1 MRPEAGSNYS
11 REEVRVSPAPVS
23 TTQDA
28 PSINTPVIRLV
39 RHRVNY
45 SEVDQMGV
53 AYHARHLVWLDM
65 ARTEYLRQQGMTY
78 RELEK
83 RGYRLAVGEVS
94 IRYRLPARYDDR
106 IRIRCW
112 VQDAGSRRVTFGYA
126 VEHDETDALLATATT
141 TMLSL
146 DKHFAFTAM
155 PEDVR
160 RLLVPT
166 APPVRL

>member
-1 MRPEAGSNYS
+1 MAPT
-11 REEVRVSPAPVS
+11 PVS
-23 TTQDA
+23 TT
-28 PSINTPVIRLV
+28 PSVLSPEASVIHEV

-53 AYHARHLVWLDM
+53 AYHARYLVWLDM

-78 RELEK
+78 REFEE

-94 IRYRLPARYDDR
+94 VRYRRPARYDDPVR
-106 IRIRCW
+106 VRCW

-126 VEHDETDALLATATT
+126 VEHDEDGALLATATT
-141 TMLSL
+141 AMLSL
-146 DKHFAFTAM
+146 DEDFSFTAM